1 MLPEKPGPS
10 TRYQVLP
17 TAPDSLQV
25 SRENFVEPPVRQCYL
40 ALLSLFASLPAA
52 ALTFQTRVENIEWK
66 VEGDQFECRL
76 IQPIAD
82 FGSGE
87 FVRRAGEQA
96 TFRLRSTSNVLGA
109 GSATLLAA
117 AAPWQPGRGDI
128 NLGSI
133 RMGSSGV
140 LFNSSQGQASRLI
153 NGLMDGRS
161 TVVRNYAGEAG
172 RPMEVR
178 LLPVK
183 FSKAYAD
190 YQLCTTKL
198 LPMNFDQI
206 RQARI
211 GFPGNGIDLDADARA
226 RLDVI
231 LDFLKADPTVN
242 QIELDGHSDNSG
254 NRLTNRDLS
263 RRRALAVMEYLKAH
277 GVPEE
282 NIQVRF
288 HGERYPLAANNSAAN
303 RARNRRVN
311 IQLDRVTPVEKPA
324 PATPVEPAA
333 PAAPAAAPAAG
344 APASAAPKAPATPGA
359 PAAQVP
365 AARTSLKS

>member
-1 MLPEKPGPS
+1 M
-10 TRYQVLP
+10 
-17 TAPDSLQV
+17 
-25 SRENFVEPPVRQCYL
+25 RQRYL

-52 ALTFQTRVENIEWK
+52 ALTFQTRVENVEWK

-76 IQPIAD
+76 IQPITD

-96 TFRLRSTSNVLGA
+96 TFRLRSTSNILGS

-128 NLGSI
+128 NLGSV
-133 RMGSSGV
+133 RMANTGV
-140 LFNSSQGQASRLI
+140 LFTSSQGQASRLM
-153 NGLMDGRS
+153 NGLLDGRS

-172 RPMEVR
+172 RPMEVH
-178 LLPVK
+178 LLPVR
-183 FSKAYAD
+183 FNKAYSD
-190 YQLCTTKL
+190 YQACSAKL

-211 GFPGNGIDLDADARA
+211 GFPGNGIELDADARA

-242 QIELDGHSDNSG
+242 FIELDGHSDNSG
-254 NRLTNRDLS
+254 NRLTNRDVS

-324 PATPVEPAA
+324 AEKPAA
-333 PAAPAAAPAAG
+333 PAVPVTPTPAPAAAP
-344 APASAAPKAPATPGA
+344 PASTAPKAPAVPGA
-359 PAAQVP
+359 PATPVAP
-365 AARTSLKS
+365 AKTSLKS